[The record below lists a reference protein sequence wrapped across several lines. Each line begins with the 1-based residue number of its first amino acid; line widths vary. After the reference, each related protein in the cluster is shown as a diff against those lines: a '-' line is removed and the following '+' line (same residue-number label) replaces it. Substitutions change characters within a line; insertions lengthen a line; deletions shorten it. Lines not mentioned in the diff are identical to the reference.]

1 MDVKDEF
8 MTQFKGLEAA
18 LARFGHNNFRTGQ
31 EAVLH
36 HLLESKR
43 ALAVFPTGGGKSL
56 CYQLPSLLLD
66 GITLVVSPLIALM
79 REQVQTLQALGIPA
93 ARLDSS
99 LGWEELLRVNTAIR
113 NGESLIVY
121 VSPERFNNE
130 QFFGLIKTAKI
141 ALFAL
146 DEAHCVSQWGH
157 NFRPDYLK
165 LARVAADIGA
175 EHILALTATATPSV
189 VQDICEAFEI
199 PQSATVISGFRRENL
214 QLLAQPTSL
223 KTRDAAL
230 LKALQENIGT
240 SIVYA
245 TLQRDAERVAEILVA
260 SGVKARA
267 YHAGLPEELKPEVQH
282 WWMTTPNAVVVATIA
297 FGMGI
302 DKANVR
308 GVYHYQLP
316 KSLEGYAQEVGR
328 AGRDG
333 LPAIGMIFGSLEDSA
348 ILEQFIYGDTPSQA
362 ALSRL
367 VDFFA
372 AQSSQMLVSLYNLS
386 FETDLRPLVLRTAIT
401 YLELEQVLHQGTPQY
416 DTYAIKFLTL
426 KSTILAKFSGERREF
441 LENIMRHGKMGR
453 DWLTLEPRLIAEQIE
468 QPRERIITALNYL
481 SEQKLIELKVSNVM
495 NQFTRVAEINNPNE
509 LVALLEQRFAMR
521 EKADLERLNNIP
533 QFLENKHCYT
543 DALANYFGDIDSQ
556 TCGKC
561 SVCLGQ
567 TVKLPSAQPEPNLE
581 QILEPRVIQA
591 LIKINSEALSEPR
604 QLARFLC
611 GMTSPKTTRAKLSR
625 HPLFGI
631 CEKNSFP
638 RVLAWCASQQF

>member
-1 MDVKDEF
+1 
-8 MTQFKGLEAA
+8 MTQFNLKSA
-18 LARFGHNNFRTGQ
+18 LSRFGHTRFRAGQ
-31 EAVLH
+31 EAVLT

-56 CYQLPSLLLD
+56 CYQLPSVLLE

-99 LGWEELLRVNTAIR
+99 LEREELFRVNAAVR

-130 QFFGLIKTAKI
+130 QFYALIKSAKI

-175 EHILALTATATPSV
+175 ERILALTATATPSV
-189 VQDICEAFEI
+189 VQDICQAFEI
-199 PQSATVISGFRRENL
+199 PQSAAVISGFRRENL
-214 QLLAQPTSL
+214 QLLAKPTAL
-223 KTRDAAL
+223 KSRDAAL
-230 LKALQENIGT
+230 LEVLRQNIGT
-240 SIVYA
+240 SIVYT
-245 TLQRDAERVAEILVA
+245 TLQRDAERVADFLVA
-260 SGVKARA
+260 SGIQARA
-267 YHAGLPEELKPEVQH
+267 YHAGLSEEVKPEVQD
-282 WWMTTPNAVVVATIA
+282 WWMTTPNAIVVATIA

-316 KSLEGYAQEVGR
+316 KSLEGYAQEIGR

-333 LPAIGMIFGSLEDSA
+333 LPAKAMIFGSLEDSA
-348 ILEQFIYGDTPSQA
+348 VLEQFIYGDTPSRD

-367 VDFFA
+367 VRFFA
-372 AQSSQMLVSLYNLS
+372 VQAEEMLVSLSLYNLS
-386 FETDLRPLVLRTAIT
+386 LETDLRPLVLRTAIT
-401 YLELEQVLHQGTPQY
+401 YLELENVLHQGTPQY
-416 DTYAIKFLTL
+416 DTYALKFLVQRQ
-426 KSTILAKFSGERREF
+426 TILERFTGERRTF
-441 LENIMRHGKMGR
+441 LENVLRHGKMGR
-453 DWLTLEPRLIAEQIE
+453 DWLTLEPRVVSEQIE
-468 QPRERIITALNYL
+468 QPRERIVTALNYL
-481 SEQKLIELKVSNVM
+481 SEQKLVELKVSNVM
-495 NQFTRVAEINNPNE
+495 NQYTRPNEIVNPNE
-509 LVALLEQRFAMR
+509 LVNLLEQRFAMR

-533 QFLENKHCYT
+533 QFLENNHCYP
-543 DALANYFGDIDSQ
+543 DALANYFGDIGSQ
-556 TCGKC
+556 PCGKC

-567 TVKLPSAQPEPNLE
+567 SVKLPSAQPEPNLDH
-581 QILEPRVIQA
+581 ILEPRVMNT
-591 LIKINSEALSEPR
+591 LIEMYPDALSEPR

-611 GMTSPKTTRAKLSR
+611 GMTSPKTTRAKLGK
-625 HPLFGI
+625 HMLFGS
-631 CEKNSFP
+631 CQAATFP
-638 RVLAWCASQQF
+638 RVLAWCKKM

>member
-1 MDVKDEF
+1 MGAKGES
-8 MTQFKGLEAA
+8 MTQNNLETA
-18 LARFGHNNFRTGQ
+18 LARFGHAKFRVGQ
-31 EAVLH
+31 EAVLT

-56 CYQLPSLLLD
+56 CYQLPSVLLE

-99 LGWEELLRVNTAIR
+99 LEREELFKVNTAIR

-130 QFFGLIKTAKI
+130 QFYTLIKSAKI

-175 EHILALTATATPSV
+175 ERILALTATATPSV

-199 PQSATVISGFRRENL
+199 PRSMAVISGFRRENL
-214 QLLAQPTSL
+214 QLLAKPTKL
-223 KTRDAAL
+223 MARDQAL

-245 TLQRDAERVAEILVA
+245 TLQRDAERVAEFLVA
-260 SGVKARA
+260 SGISARA
-267 YHAGLPEELKPEVQH
+267 YHAGLPEEVKPQVQD
-282 WWMTTPNAVVVATIA
+282 WWMTTPNAIVVATIA

-316 KSLEGYAQEVGR
+316 KSLEGYAQEIGR

-333 LPAIGMIFGSLEDSA
+333 LPAKAMIFGSLEDSA
-348 ILEQFIYGDTPSQA
+348 ILEQFIYGDTPSRD
-362 ALSRL
+362 ALLRL
-367 VDFFA
+367 VCFFA
-372 AQSSQMLVSLYNLS
+372 VQPEEMLVSLYNLS
-386 FETDLRPLVLRTAIT
+386 SETDLRPLVLRTAIT
-401 YLELEQVLHQGTPQY
+401 YLELENVLHQGTPQY
-416 DTYAIKFLTL
+416 ETYMLKFLTRKDL
-426 KSTILAKFSGERREF
+426 LIQRFSGERQDF
-441 LENIMRHGKMGR
+441 IDSVLHSGKMGR
-453 DWLTLEPRLIAEQIE
+453 DWLTLEPRVISDKIS
-468 QPRERIITALNYL
+468 QPRERIVTALNYL
-481 SEQKLIELKVSNVM
+481 SEQKLIELKVSNVV
-495 NQFTRVAEINNPNE
+495 NQYTRPKEIANPE
-509 LVALLEQRFAMR
+509 ALVDLLEQRFALR

-533 QFLENKHCYT
+533 HFLENQHCYT

-567 TVKLPSAQPEPNLE
+567 SVQLPPAQSEPNLE
-581 QILEPRVIQA
+581 QILEPRVIEA
-591 LIKINSEALSEPR
+591 LIEMYSDALSEPR

-611 GMTSPKTTRAKLSR
+611 GMTSPKTTRAKLGN
-625 HPLFGI
+625 HTLFGSTQTA
-631 CEKNSFP
+631 SFA
-638 RVLAWCASQQF
+638 RVLAWCEAL

>member
-1 MDVKDEF
+1 
-8 MTQFKGLEAA
+8 MTQFNLETA
-18 LARFGHNNFRTGQ
+18 LARFGHTRFRAGQ
-31 EAVLH
+31 EAVLT

-56 CYQLPSLLLD
+56 CYQLPSVLLE

-99 LGWEELLRVNTAIR
+99 LEREELFRVNAAVR

-130 QFFGLIKTAKI
+130 QFYALIKSAKI

-175 EHILALTATATPSV
+175 ERILALTATATPSV
-189 VQDICEAFEI
+189 VQDICQAFEI
-199 PQSATVISGFRRENL
+199 PQSAAVISGFRRENL
-214 QLLAQPTSL
+214 QLLAKPTAL
-223 KTRDAAL
+223 KSRDAVL
-230 LKALQENIGT
+230 LEVLQKNTGT

-245 TLQRDAERVAEILVA
+245 TLQRDAERVADFLAA
-260 SGVKARA
+260 SGIQARA
-267 YHAGLPEELKPEVQH
+267 YHAGLSEEVKPEVQD
-282 WWMTTPNAVVVATIA
+282 WWMTTPNAIVVATIA

-333 LPAIGMIFGSLEDSA
+333 LPAMAMIFGSLEDSA
-348 ILEQFIYGDTPSQA
+348 ILEQFIYGDTPSRD

-367 VDFFA
+367 VRFFA
-372 AQSSQMLVSLYNLS
+372 VQPEEMLVSLYNLS

-401 YLELEQVLHQGTPQY
+401 YLELENVLHQGTPQY
-416 DTYAIKFLTL
+416 DTYAL
-426 KSTILAKFSGERREF
+426 KYIESRQTILERFTGERREF
-441 LENIMRHGKMGR
+441 LENVLRHGKMGR
-453 DWLTLEPRLIAEQIE
+453 DWLTLEPRVVSEQIE
-468 QPRERIITALNYL
+468 QPRERIVTALNYL
-481 SEQKLIELKVSNVM
+481 SEQKLVELKVSNVM
-495 NQFTRVAEINNPNE
+495 NQYIRPNE
-509 LVALLEQRFAMR
+509 IINPDELAKLLEQRFALR

-533 QFLENKHCYT
+533 QFLENNQCYP

-567 TVKLPSAQPEPNLE
+567 IVKLPPAQLEPNLE
-581 QILEPRVIQA
+581 QILEPRVINA
-591 LIKINSEALSEPR
+591 LIEMYPDALSEPR

-611 GMTSPKTTRAKLSR
+611 AMTSPKTTRAKLGKHR
-625 HPLFGI
+625 LFGVCQAVTFARVVGW
-631 CEKNSFP
+631 CETLLSP
-638 RVLAWCASQQF
+638 QV